1 MIQPF
6 FKTFK
11 KFANSQNI
19 LLNKK
24 WFEKESLVQETSV
37 VCLCLIYFL
46 FFALFRGKRH
56 SDIINKSFVGG
67 KMVKVYWPFSNL
79 NVFLFMVQIYA
90 LNNMLFPVYSN
101 LYFR

>member
-1 MIQPF
+1 MPYI
-6 FKTFK
+6 
-11 KFANSQNI
+11 
-19 LLNKK
+19 
-24 WFEKESLVQETSV
+24 
-37 VCLCLIYFL
+37 FL

-90 LNNMLFPVYSN
+90 LNNMYDVSCI
-101 LYFR
+101 